1 MWYYSNM
8 TTISISQLKMNPAA
22 AISSAQDYP
31 LAVQNRNTT
40 EAYLVGKGLF
50 EKLIV
55 FLEDAEDIKT
65 IKSIDLKDK
74 SDFEEFASEF
84 GI

>member
-1 MWYYSNM
+1 M
-8 TTISISQLKMNPAA
+8 TNISISQLKMNPAA

-40 EAYLVGKGLF
+40 EAYLVGKSLF
-50 EKLIV
+50 ERLV
-55 FLEDAEDIKT
+55 LYLEDVEDRKVIEKTDFSKGRDFEDIAKE
-65 IKSIDLKDK
+65 L
-74 SDFEEFASEF
+74 

>member
-1 MWYYSNM
+1 
-8 TTISISQLKMNPAA
+8 MNPAA

-40 EAYLVGKGLF
+40 QAYLVGKSLF
-50 EKLIV
+50 EKLV
-55 FLEDAEDIKT
+55 LYLEDVEDKKT
-65 IKSIDLKDK
+65 LKSINIKDK
-74 SDFEEFASEF
+74 RDFEEFASEL